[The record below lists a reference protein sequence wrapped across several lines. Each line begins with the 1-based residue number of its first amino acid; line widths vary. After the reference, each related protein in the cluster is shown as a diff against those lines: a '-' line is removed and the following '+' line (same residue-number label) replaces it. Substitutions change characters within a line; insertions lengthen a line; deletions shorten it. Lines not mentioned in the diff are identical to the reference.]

1 MVCGVG
7 GFEPILSAS
16 LSCGLYYYSDT
27 ICGDVC
33 SPPYYGTTRTLVALA
48 VLQLSIF

>member
-1 MVCGVG
+1 MVCEVG